1 MHTDIHLSNGNDVSP
16 TYFQIGKINK
26 IKDKKKEI
34 NIKFENPLLG
44 NCANGASVN
53 DKTGHLLDK
62 LYGIK
67 WPNHHGSDLPK
78 HEVLKN

>member
-1 MHTDIHLSNGNDVSP
+1 MHTDIHLSNGNDVSHA
-16 TYFQIGKINK
+16 YFQIGKINK

-62 LYGIK
+62 LYGI
-67 WPNHHGSDLPK
+67 N
-78 HEVLKN
+78 